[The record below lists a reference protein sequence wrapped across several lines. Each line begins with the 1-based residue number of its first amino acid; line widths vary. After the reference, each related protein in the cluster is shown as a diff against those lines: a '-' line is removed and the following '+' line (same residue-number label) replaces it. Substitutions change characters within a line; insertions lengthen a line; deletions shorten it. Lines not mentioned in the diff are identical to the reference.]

1 MKSGSPFPGL
11 RAAERRRLSKWL
23 RAIIALVRGASAGSD
38 AGAARH
44 RRPAVD
50 RVRPMQFI
58 GVIPA
63 DVMQE
68 KAR

>member
-1 MKSGSPFPGL
+1 MAASPA
-11 RAAERRRLSKWL
+11 RDART
-23 RAIIALVRGASAGSD
+23 AS
-38 AGAARH
+38 RI
-44 RRPAVD
+44 
-50 RVRPMQFI
+50 RPMQFI